1 MVPSAVVT
9 GSGENAYL
17 CACVDQ
23 EANSRPSVGDKQTAT
38 TRRGKARRAGRHQFL
53 AAAFP
58 EGSEVDG
65 WIRRLGAHKVERTS
79 VLHFQNVG
87 GNSTHRHGARCDL
100 ATAHGCAKS
109 SGGVTGQNWNGGSTI
124 DHEMVA
130 SVQLLPSAQPPPH
143 EGRQHQR
150 TRMIPEG
157 PEPRSRCVQKMVGH
171 SAA

>member
-53 AAAFP
+53 AVAFP

-65 WIRRLGAHKVERTS
+65 VDPEAGCAQGGAHFR
-79 VLHFQNVG
+79 
-87 GNSTHRHGARCDL
+87 A
-100 ATAHGCAKS
+100 A
-109 SGGVTGQNWNGGSTI
+109 
-124 DHEMVA
+124 
-130 SVQLLPSAQPPPH
+130 LPK
-143 EGRQHQR
+143 RR
-150 TRMIPEG
+150 W
-157 PEPRSRCVQKMVGH
+157 
-171 SAA
+171 

>member
-23 EANSRPSVGDKQTAT
+23 EANSCPSVGDKQTAT
-38 TRRGKARRAGRHQFL
+38 TRRGRSGGRV
-53 AAAFP
+53 AISSWPWRFP
-58 EGSEVDG
+58 KGQRLMG

-87 GNSTHRHGARCDL
+87 GNSTHRHCARCDL

-130 SVQLLPSAQPPPH
+130 SVQLFPSAQPPPH